1 MRFILILSDWSVQ
14 GKVSDDVPAGYCSCM
29 DQNGLTL
36 TSNDID
42 DIICILNCIYI
53 WFYDDSVDGLVV
65 VSDSCIH
72 HQWFAMEIQ
81 GFLNFLE
88 VSHFALHFLLCFEQH
103 AFHKLLANESLR
115 ILLRSFW
122 PPATWVPSL
131 WIPQT
136 ASRRPKLQAAIHID
150 IYIYIYII
158 LIIFRNMI

>member
-1 MRFILILSDWSVQ
+1 M
-14 GKVSDDVPAGYCSCM
+14 
-29 DQNGLTL
+29 LT

-42 DIICILNCIYI
+42 DIIGILIFCC

-65 VSDSCIH
+65 VSDSYIH
-72 HQWFAMEIQ
+72 HLWFAMEIQ

-88 VSHFALHFLLCFEQH
+88 VSHFALHLLLCFERH

-131 WIPQT
+131 
-136 ASRRPKLQAAIHID
+136 
-150 IYIYIYII
+150 
-158 LIIFRNMI
+158 